1 MLMLQF
7 CKEHLFGVP
16 STMKGAKQMQTNQE
30 KLLTIIRENDNPEQ
44 ALQIAINVITSYLEQ
59 SLSYQEPSVDFLLA
73 LD

>member
-1 MLMLQF
+1 MLQF

>member
-1 MLMLQF
+1 MLQF

-16 STMKGAKQMQTNQE
+16 STTKGEKQMPTNQE
-30 KLLTIIRENDNPEQ
+30 LLLNLIRENDNPEQ